1 MLQSSKQLF
10 NQEDCLSVSYIYY
23 FKPDMRSTIII
34 EKAWNKTLHKGLTNM
49 STSTHHSV
57 LYTEAQST
65 LLNFQK
71 LWCGLLFAHPYDMY
85 IICKLY
91 HHFCSSISD
100 IRLCVCVYMYSHGQL
115 TTLGLLSSY

>member
-1 MLQSSKQLF
+1 
-10 NQEDCLSVSYIYY
+10 
-23 FKPDMRSTIII
+23 MRSRIII
-34 EKAWNKTLHKGLTNM
+34 KKAWDKTLHKGLTNI

-85 IICKLY
+85 IIYKLY

-100 IRLCVCVYMYSHGQL
+100 IKNHICSLLTFTRTDGAEGYCNQVLCIVYMYSHGQL
-115 TTLGLLSSY
+115 TTLGFPSSY